1 MKNQMIKKQDWN
13 NFFFSVMLIGFVFLA
28 GCAKDPN
35 NNNTTSNT
43 PVVQEDLSLNSY
55 IALNGDTF
63 RGAYNSKIEDT
74 IIVYEKQMPIHDRQ
88 GKLHSGYSYINYM
101 KILFYGSNK
110 DGSRPRDTIFR
121 VSFIKGFVDTVKLN
135 MERMPMDFEDVT
147 VQGDEHGVFDEMI
160 KDSSGTLFMDWLGM
174 KWFVGH
180 VEIQGSWGFRKHYQ
194 LDDSITDYLDPDTRT
209 ELRKTSLKTKKL
221 VDGKLHRVF
230 ESEYDSYFL
239 SSQFMIPKPVKVRIV
254 LD

>member
-1 MKNQMIKKQDWN
+1 
-13 NFFFSVMLIGFVFLA
+13 MLIGFVFLA
-28 GCAKDPN
+28 GCEKDPN

-43 PVVQEDLSLNSY
+43 PVLQEDLSLSSY

-110 DGSRPRDTIFR
+110 DGSRPKDTIFR

-135 MERMPMDFEDVT
+135 LEKMPMDFEDAAVRND
-147 VQGDEHGVFDEMI
+147 QLGISDDILRGSN
-160 KDSSGTLFMDWLGM
+160 SSIYMNWLGM
-174 KWFVGH
+174 KWFVGSVH
-180 VEIQGSWGFRKHYQ
+180 IYGNWGFRRQ
-194 LDDSITDYLDPDTRT
+194 NQWDDSTMDYLNPDTRT
-209 ELRKTSLKTKKL
+209 EFRKTSLKTKKL
-221 VDGKLHRVF
+221 VDGKIHRVF
-230 ESEYDSYFL
+230 ESEYHSSIL
-239 SSQFMIPKPVKVRIV
+239 SNNPLMIPKPVKVRIV